1 MAATNEKELSRVDRF
16 LNTIERVCNKLPP
29 PAILFCILFLIVAF
43 VGMFF
48 TFSGFG
54 LENPATHKVVY
65 SQNLFTKEGVQWL
78 FDQHGQELHRFCTFG
93 TCHHHDY
100 GHWLL

>member
-65 SQNLFTKEGVQWL
+65 SQNLFTKECVRWL
-78 FDQHGQELHRFCTFG
+78 VPGSVKNFTGFVP
-93 TCHHHDY
+93 
-100 GHWLL
+100 W